1 MPKKIMIIDDDID
14 LVEAMRIT
22 LETDDYEVIDAQE
35 GQKGLEILK
44 KEKPDLLILDVMMG
58 TLDEGF
64 HIAYQI
70 RNDDEIKD
78 IPILMITAVGAQ
90 TGFDFDKQR
99 DQDFLP
105 VNEFIEKPVNPQILL
120 DTVKRNLPVV

>member
-22 LETDDYEVIDAQE
+22 LESDGYVVIDAQD

-44 KEKPDLLILDVMMG
+44 DQKPDLLILDVMMG

-70 RNDDEIKD
+70 RNDEEIKE

-90 TGFDFDKQR
+90 TGFEFDMQR
-99 DQDFLP
+99 DEDFLP
-105 VNEFIEKPVNPQILL
+105 VNEFIEKPVNPQVLL
-120 DTVKRNLPVV
+120 DSVKRNLPVA

>member
-1 MPKKIMIIDDDID
+1 MSRKIMIIDDDID

-22 LETDDYEVIDAQE
+22 LESDGYQVIDAQE

-64 HIAYQI
+64 HLAYQI
-70 RNDDEIKD
+70 RNDEAIKD

-90 TGFDFDKQR
+90 TGFEFDMQR
-99 DQDFLP
+99 DEDFLP
-105 VNEFIEKPVNPQILL
+105 VNEFIEKPVNPQVLL
-120 DTVKRNLPVV
+120 DSVKRNLPVA

>member
-1 MPKKIMIIDDDID
+1 MPNKIMIIDDDID

-22 LETDDYEVIDAQE
+22 LETDNYEVIDAQE

-58 TLDEGF
+58 SLDEGF

-70 RNDDEIKD
+70 RNDDKIKD

-90 TGFDFDKQR
+90 TGFKFDMNS
-99 DQDFLP
+99 DEDFLP
-105 VNEFIEKPVNPQILL
+105 VNEFIEKPVNPQVLL
-120 DTVKRNLPVV
+120 DTVKRNLPIA

>member
-1 MPKKIMIIDDDID
+1 MSKKIMIIDDDID

-22 LETDDYEVIDAQE
+22 LETDNYDVIDAQE

-70 RNDDEIKD
+70 RNDEEIKD
-78 IPILMITAVGAQ
+78 IPILMVTAVGAQ
-90 TGFDFDKQR
+90 TGFEFDMQR
-99 DQDFLP
+99 DEDFLP
-105 VNEFIEKPVNPQILL
+105 VNEFIEKPVNPQVLL
-120 DTVKRNLPVV
+120 DAVKRNLPIV

>member
-1 MPKKIMIIDDDID
+1 MSKKIMIIDDDID

-22 LETDDYEVIDAQE
+22 LETDNYDVIDAQE

-58 TLDEGF
+58 SLDEGF

-70 RNDDEIKD
+70 RNDEEIKD
-78 IPILMITAVGAQ
+78 IPILMVTAVGAQ
-90 TGFDFDKQR
+90 TGFEFDMQR
-99 DQDFLP
+99 DEDFLP
-105 VNEFIEKPVNPQILL
+105 VNEFIEKPVNPQVLL
-120 DTVKRNLPVV
+120 DTVKRNLPIV

>member
-22 LETDDYEVIDAQE
+22 LESGGYDVIDSQE

-70 RNDDEIKD
+70 RNDNEIKE

-90 TGFDFDKQR
+90 TGFEFDMQR
-99 DQDFLP
+99 DEDFLP
-105 VNEFIEKPVNPQILL
+105 VNEFIEKPVNPQVLL
-120 DTVKRNLPVV
+120 DSVKRNLPVV

>member
-22 LETDDYEVIDAQE
+22 LETDDYEVIDAQD

-44 KEKPDLLILDVMMG
+44 KERPDLLILDVMMG

-70 RNDDEIKD
+70 RNDEEIKD

-90 TGFDFDKQR
+90 TGFEFDMQR
-99 DQDFLP
+99 DEDFLP
-105 VNEFIEKPVNPQILL
+105 VNEFIEKPVNPQVLL
-120 DTVKRNLPVV
+120 DTVKRNLSVA

>member
-1 MPKKIMIIDDDID
+1 MSKKIMIIDDDID

-22 LETDDYEVIDAQE
+22 LETDNYEVIDAQE
-35 GQKGLEILK
+35 GQKGLEIMK

-58 TLDEGF
+58 TMDEGF

-70 RNDDEIKD
+70 RNDEEIKD

-90 TGFDFDKQR
+90 TGFEFDMQR
-99 DQDFLP
+99 DEDFLP
-105 VNEFIEKPVNPQILL
+105 VNEFIEKPVNPQVLL
-120 DTVKRNLPVV
+120 NTVKRNLPIA

>member
-1 MPKKIMIIDDDID
+1 MSKKIMIIDDDID

-22 LETDDYEVIDAQE
+22 LETDNYEVIDAQE

-58 TLDEGF
+58 SLDEGF

-70 RNDDEIKD
+70 RSDEEIKD

-90 TGFDFDKQR
+90 TGFEFDKQR
-99 DQDFLP
+99 DEDFLP
-105 VNEFIEKPVNPQILL
+105 VNEFIEKPVNPQVLL
-120 DTVKRNLPVV
+120 DTVKRNLPVA

>member
-14 LVEAMRIT
+14 LVETMRIT
-22 LETDDYEVIDAQE
+22 LESDNYEVIDAQE

-44 KEKPDLLILDVMMG
+44 REKPDLLILDVMMG

-70 RNDDEIKD
+70 RNDEEIKD

-90 TGFDFDKQR
+90 TGFEFDMQR
-99 DQDFLP
+99 DEDFLP
-105 VNEFIEKPVNPQILL
+105 VNEFIEKPVNPKVLL
-120 DTVKRNLPVV
+120 DTVKRNLSVA

>member
-1 MPKKIMIIDDDID
+1 MSRKIMIIDDDID

-22 LETDDYEVIDAQE
+22 LESDGYQVIDAQE

-64 HIAYQI
+64 HLAYQI
-70 RNDDEIKD
+70 RNDKAIKD

-90 TGFDFDKQR
+90 TGFEFDMQR
-99 DQDFLP
+99 DEDFLP
-105 VNEFIEKPVNPQILL
+105 VNEFIEKPVNPQVLL
-120 DTVKRNLPVV
+120 DSVKRNLPVA

>member
-1 MPKKIMIIDDDID
+1 MSKKIMIIDDDID

-22 LETDDYEVIDAQE
+22 LETDNYEVIDAQE

-70 RNDDEIKD
+70 RNDEEIKD

-90 TGFDFDKQR
+90 TGFKFDMQR
-99 DQDFLP
+99 DEDFLP
-105 VNEFIEKPVNPQILL
+105 VNEFIEKPVNPQVLL
-120 DTVKRNLPVV
+120 DTVKRNLSVA

>member
-1 MPKKIMIIDDDID
+1 MTLI

-22 LETDDYEVIDAQE
+22 LESDNYEVIDAQE

-44 KEKPDLLILDVMMG
+44 KERPDLLILDVMMG

-64 HIAYQI
+64 HLAYQI
-70 RNDDEIKD
+70 RNDEEIKE

-90 TGFDFDKQR
+90 TGFDFDLHK
-99 DQDFLP
+99 DEDFLP
-105 VNEFIEKPVNPQILL
+105 VDEFIEKPVNPKVLL
-120 DTVKRNLPVV
+120 DTVRRNLPVA

>member
-1 MPKKIMIIDDDID
+1 MSKKIMIIDDDID
-14 LVEAMRIT
+14 LVETMRIT
-22 LETDDYEVIDAQE
+22 LETDNYEVIDAQE

-70 RNDDEIKD
+70 RNDEEIKD

-90 TGFDFDKQR
+90 TGFKFDMQR
-99 DQDFLP
+99 DEDFLP
-105 VNEFIEKPVNPQILL
+105 VNEFIEKPVNPQVLL
-120 DTVKRNLPVV
+120 DTVKRNLSVA

>member
-1 MPKKIMIIDDDID
+1 MSKKIMIIDDDID

-22 LETDDYEVIDAQE
+22 LETDNYEVIDAQE

-70 RNDDEIKD
+70 RNDEEIKD
-78 IPILMITAVGAQ
+78 IPILMVTAVGAQ
-90 TGFDFDKQR
+90 TGFEFDMQR
-99 DQDFLP
+99 DEDFLP
-105 VNEFIEKPVNPQILL
+105 VNEFIEKPVNPQVLL
-120 DTVKRNLPVV
+120 DTVKRNLSVA

>member
-1 MPKKIMIIDDDID
+1 MSKKIMIIDDDID

-22 LETDDYEVIDAQE
+22 LETDNYDVIDAQE
-35 GQKGLEILK
+35 GQKGLEMLK

-70 RNDDEIKD
+70 RNDEEIKD
-78 IPILMITAVGAQ
+78 IPILMVTAVGAQ
-90 TGFDFDKQR
+90 TGFEFDMQR
-99 DQDFLP
+99 DEDFLP
-105 VNEFIEKPVNPQILL
+105 VNEFIEKPVNPQVLL
-120 DTVKRNLPVV
+120 DAVKRNLPIV

>member
-1 MPKKIMIIDDDID
+1 MSKKIMIIDDDID

-22 LETDDYEVIDAQE
+22 LETDNYVVIDAQE

-70 RNDDEIKD
+70 RNDEEIKD
-78 IPILMITAVGAQ
+78 IPILMVTAVGAQ
-90 TGFDFDKQR
+90 TGFEFDMQR
-99 DQDFLP
+99 DEDFLP
-105 VNEFIEKPVNPQILL
+105 VNEFIEKPVNPQVLL
-120 DTVKRNLPVV
+120 DTVKRNLPIV

>member
-22 LETDDYEVIDAQE
+22 LESGGYDVIDSQE

-70 RNDDEIKD
+70 RNDEEIKG

-90 TGFDFDKQR
+90 TGFEFDMQR
-99 DQDFLP
+99 DEDFLP
-105 VNEFIEKPVNPQILL
+105 VNEFIEKPVNPQVLL
-120 DTVKRNLPVV
+120 DSVKRNLPVV

>member
-22 LETDDYEVIDAQE
+22 LETDNYKVIDAQE

-70 RNDDEIKD
+70 RNDEEIKD

-90 TGFDFDKQR
+90 TGFKFDMQR
-99 DQDFLP
+99 DEDFLP
-105 VNEFIEKPVNPQILL
+105 VNEFIEKPVNPQVLL
-120 DTVKRNLPVV
+120 DTVKRNLPIA

>member
-1 MPKKIMIIDDDID
+1 MSKKIMIIDDDID

-22 LETDDYEVIDAQE
+22 LEKDNYEVIDAQE

-58 TLDEGF
+58 SLDEGF

-70 RNDDEIKD
+70 RSDEEIKD
-78 IPILMITAVGAQ
+78 IPILMITAVAAQ
-90 TGFDFDKQR
+90 TGFEFDKQR
-99 DQDFLP
+99 DEDFLP
-105 VNEFIEKPVNPQILL
+105 VNEFIEKPVNPQVLL
-120 DTVKRNLPVV
+120 DTVKRNLSVA

>member
-22 LETDDYEVIDAQE
+22 LESENYEVIDAQE
-35 GQKGLEILK
+35 GQKGLKILK

-64 HIAYQI
+64 HLAYQI
-70 RNDDEIKD
+70 RNDEEIKD

-90 TGFDFDKQR
+90 TGFEFDMQR
-99 DQDFLP
+99 DEDFLP
-105 VNEFIEKPVNPQILL
+105 VNEFIEKPVNPKVLL
-120 DTVKRNLPVV
+120 DTVKRNLLVV

>member
-58 TLDEGF
+58 SLDEGF

-70 RNDDEIKD
+70 RSDEEIKD

-90 TGFDFDKQR
+90 TGFEFDKQR
-99 DQDFLP
+99 DKDFLP
-105 VNEFIEKPVNPQILL
+105 VNEFIEKPVNPQVLL
-120 DTVKRNLPVV
+120 DTVKRNLSVA

>member
-22 LETDDYEVIDAQE
+22 LETDNYEVIDAQE
-35 GQKGLEILK
+35 GQKGLEKLK

-70 RNDDEIKD
+70 RNDEEIKD
-78 IPILMITAVGAQ
+78 IPILMITAVSAQ
-90 TGFDFDKQR
+90 TGFEFDKQR
-99 DQDFLP
+99 DEDFLP
-105 VNEFIEKPVNPQILL
+105 VNEFIEKPVNPQVLL
-120 DTVKRNLPVV
+120 DIVKRNLSVV

>member
-1 MPKKIMIIDDDID
+1 MSKKIMIIDDDID

-35 GQKGLEILK
+35 GKKGLEILK

-70 RNDDEIKD
+70 RNDEKIKD

-90 TGFDFDKQR
+90 TGFEFDMQR

-105 VNEFIEKPVNPQILL
+105 VNEFIEKPVNPQVLL

>member
-1 MPKKIMIIDDDID
+1 MIIDDDID

-22 LETDDYEVIDAQE
+22 LESDGYEVIDAQE

-44 KEKPDLLILDVMMG
+44 EQKPDLLILDVMMG

-70 RNDDEIKD
+70 RNDDEIKE

-90 TGFDFDKQR
+90 TGFEFDMQR
-99 DQDFLP
+99 DEDFLP
-105 VNEFIEKPVNPQILL
+105 VNEFIEKPVNPQVLL
-120 DTVKRNLPVV
+120 DSVKRNLPVA